1 MYSKAKEQKM
11 KIIVGKWINGQQTDA
26 WTWEELH
33 NQLKGMQPETI
44 DCCFL
49 YLLRLSGSLHTVCPH

>member
-11 KIIVGKWINGQQTDA
+11 KIIVGKWINGLQTET

-33 NQLKGMQPETI
+33 N
-44 DCCFL
+44 
-49 YLLRLSGSLHTVCPH
+49 